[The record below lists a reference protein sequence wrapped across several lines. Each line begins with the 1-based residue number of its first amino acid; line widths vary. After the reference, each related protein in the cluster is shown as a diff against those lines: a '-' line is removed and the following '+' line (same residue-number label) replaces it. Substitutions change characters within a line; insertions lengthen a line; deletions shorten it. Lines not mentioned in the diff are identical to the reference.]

1 MHLPYAHRYPIQ
13 CPITFLG
20 DHLMG
25 EGTVHNISTG
35 VWKADSDQP
44 VQRGN
49 YFGLRVLLL
58 DQAVPMKVDLAVVR
72 WSSEREFGLEF
83 VRMYPEEQARLRR
96 FLSTL
101 ETATSHSCA
110 TESAACQTSLL

>member
-1 MHLPYAHRYPIQ
+1 MHLRYAHRYPIQ

-20 DHLMG
+20 DHLVG

-35 VWKADSDQP
+35 GWKVES
-44 VQRGN
+44 
-49 YFGLRVLLL
+49 
-58 DQAVPMKVDLAVVR
+58 DQAVPMKVDLAAVP
-72 WSSEREFGLEF
+72 WSSGREFGLEF
-83 VRMYPEEQARLRR
+83 VRMQPEEQARLRR